1 MFQTQQYCRLAP
13 KCSITALYSSSDVI
27 IDGSVNSAI
36 SFVAS
41 LTRGSLTYDL
51 DSSWCPPEH
60 RELIAKQLFED
71 MKHFETSLVNNIAK
85 VAY

>member
-1 MFQTQQYCRLAP
+1 MEIKIARKFPIA
-13 KCSITALYSSSDVI
+13 ALRSSNDVI

-36 SFVAS
+36 SFVVS